1 MCRRAANRRSF
12 TVPAA
17 TRRHDQRRRAAHD
30 EHTAERDRPPRHRA
44 ARAGKPRLHRCSGS
58 TGVTG
63 SSGCSVFVTVTEIAV
78 PAASTV
84 KDAGV
89 ITGDCHVPPAGF
101 AELVSVTVHELPT
114 GTSVA
119 AVASPADAVQG

>member
-1 MCRRAANRRSF
+1 MPP
-12 TVPAA
+12 VPGS
-17 TRRHDQRRRAAHD
+17 
-30 EHTAERDRPPRHRA
+30 P
-44 ARAGKPRLHRCSGS
+44 GCSGWSGS

-78 PAASTV
+78 PGASTV
-84 KDAGV
+84 QDAGV

-119 AVASPADAVQG
+119 ADRPSADAVQG